1 MNEQREITV
10 QVRHSH
16 GKGESRKLRAKG
28 LIPAIVYGAGG
39 EHRSV
44 SVDPRI
50 LRKTMDPARKLNTW
64 YKVTLEED
72 GKTVGTESCI
82 VCDHQIH
89 KVKDAILHV
98 DFLRVDPA
106 KELTV
111 RIPVEVSGR
120 AAGVVA
126 GGSLK
131 TFLRY
136 VHVSVKP
143 SDIPASLVVDIT
155 PLQSGETLRIKD
167 LSVPG
172 GRILENGNQ
181 SLAHIEPAKIKI
193 EEESE
198 ADKKKKAAAPK
209 AAAKP
214 AAAAAPKAAAA
225 APKAAPKKK

>member
-28 LIPAIVYGAGG
+28 LIPAVVYGAGG

-72 GKTVGTESCI
+72 GKAVGTESCI
-82 VCDHQIH
+82 VIDHQVH

-111 RIPVEVSGR
+111 RIPVEVTGR

-126 GGSLK
+126 GGTLK

-136 VHVSVKP
+136 VHVAVKP
-143 SDIPASLVVDIT
+143 GDIPASLLVDIT
-155 PLQSGETLRIKD
+155 ALQAGETLRIRD

-181 SLAHIEPAKIKI
+181 SLAHIEPAKIKK
-193 EEESE
+193 EEDSE
-198 ADKKKKAAAPK
+198 GDKKKKAPAKAAP
-209 AAAKP
+209 A
-214 AAAAAPKAAAA
+214 KAAAA
-225 APKAAPKKK
+225 APAKAAAAPAKKK

>member
-28 LIPAIVYGAGG
+28 LIPAVVYGAGG
-39 EHRSV
+39 EHKAV

-193 EEESE
+193 EEESD
-198 ADKKKKAAAPK
+198 ADKKKKAAAAKP
-209 AAAKP
+209 AAKP
-214 AAAAAPKAAAA
+214 AAAAAAPKAAAA
-225 APKAAPKKK
+225 APKKK

>member
-10 QVRHSH
+10 QARHTH
-16 GKGESRKLRAKG
+16 GKGKARKLRVSG

-39 EHRSV
+39 EHRSI

-64 YKVTLEED
+64 YKVTIEDD
-72 GKTVGTESCI
+72 GKPVATESCI
-82 VCDHQIH
+82 VVDHQIH

-98 DFLRVDPA
+98 DFLRVDPT

-167 LSVPG
+167 LSIPG

-193 EEESE
+193 EEETD
-198 ADKKKKAAAPK
+198 DKKKKAAPAK